1 MSPYMRAI
9 SARCGWGRLPLG
21 RGIPAPA
28 IIHGGTELV
37 QEGVMLDELTPNAR
51 TVLAEL
57 GPKAQTADDL
67 AAATG
72 LAVQAVLAALME
84 LEFAGAAVDNG
95 GGRYTAA

>member
-1 MSPYMRAI
+1 MSCCAPA
-9 SARCGWGRLPLG
+9 A
-21 RGIPAPA
+21 PAPCA
-28 IIHGGTELV
+28 RRMMCWIPCTLHPGGTELE

-84 LEFAGAAVDNG
+84 LEFAGRRRG
-95 GGRYTAA
+95 

>member
-1 MSPYMRAI
+1 MLNIQHLTKTYGGKKAVDDLSLHI
-9 SARCGWGRLPLG
+9 
-21 RGIPAPA
+21 AP
-28 IIHGGTELV
+28 GGTELV
-37 QEGVMLDELTPNAR
+37 QDGVMLDELTPNAR

>member
-1 MSPYMRAI
+1 
-9 SARCGWGRLPLG
+9 
-21 RGIPAPA
+21 
-28 IIHGGTELV
+28 
-37 QEGVMLDELTPNAR
+37 MLDELTPNAR

-95 GGRYTAA
+95 RGPVYRGIRGKRPQPQRADMARIYGDITESIRLR